1 MSGAVDHLLEGLG
14 SADVAARRKAAE
26 ELARLGPTAKVA
38 ALDLARACADAHRE
52 ARDWVVAALE
62 EIGPPPAADLNDL
75 VELLPAGPP
84 DVSYWAA
91 TLLGRL
97 GAEGAR
103 AVQPLIATL
112 EGNGDMVVRQRAAW
126 ALGKIGRPAAAGLP
140 ALKAAVA
147 SGQARLAKLAEE
159 AIKKIGG

>member
-1 MSGAVDHLLEGLG
+1 MSGAVDQLIAALS
-14 SADVAARRKAAE
+14 SADAGERRRAAE

-38 ALDLARACADAHRE
+38 ALDLARSCADADRE
-52 ARDWVVAALE
+52 VREWVTAALE
-62 EIGPPPAADLNDL
+62 EIGPPPVADLNDL
-75 VELLPAGPP
+75 VELLPASPP
-84 DVSYWAA
+84 DVCYWAI

-97 GAEGAR
+97 GSEGAR
-103 AVQPLIATL
+103 AVPPLIATL

-140 ALKAAVA
+140 ALRAAAA
-147 SGQARLAKLAEE
+147 SGQARLARLAEE

>member
-1 MSGAVDHLLEGLG
+1 MSGAVDHLLEDLG

-38 ALDLARACADAHRE
+38 ALDLARACADADRE
-52 ARDWVVAALE
+52 VREWVVAALE
-62 EIGPPPAADLNDL
+62 EIGPPPVADLNDL
-75 VELLPAGPP
+75 VELLPTGPP

-103 AVQPLIATL
+103 AVPPLISTL
-112 EGNGDMVVRQRAAW
+112 EGNSDIIVRQRAAW
-126 ALGKIGRPAAAGLP
+126 ALGKIGRPASAGLP

-147 SGQARLAKLAEE
+147 SGQPRLAKLAEE